1 MDTEDCWVVAE
12 TTPSGD
18 PDAVLSALREGVD
31 ERVQEQASG
40 ATVVTHIWST
50 YLPDIKRSVRDVAD
64 HVNRLLVVARHNIGN
79 GETFSEYFE
88 DTETLDEPTDELQT
102 SPDWSWAQHHF
113 DYYRGKY
120 GIDAAV

>member
-1 MDTEDCWVVAE
+1 MDTEDCWIVAE

-18 PDAVLSALREGVD
+18 PDAVLSAIREGVD
-31 ERVQEQASG
+31 ERVREQATG
-40 ATVVTHIWST
+40 ATVVAHVTST

-64 HVNRLLVVARHNIGN
+64 HVDRLLVVTRHNISN

-88 DTETLDEPTDELQT
+88 DTATLDEPTDELQT
-102 SPDWSWAQHHF
+102 SPDWIWAQHHF

-120 GIDAAV
+120 GINAAV